1 MIDYPSIVR
10 IFDYRMFY
18 IISNGNVNMRSI
30 DTKDLILSV
39 LSIIDAFHAY
49 IENNM
54 PITCCLYVNTSVACI
69 RWLKKGIYV
78 SFHI

>member
-18 IISNGNVNMRSI
+18 IISNGNVNMCSI
-30 DTKDLILSV
+30 DTKDLTLSV
-39 LSIIDAFHAY
+39 LSISDSFHAY

-54 PITCCLYVNTSVACI
+54 SITRCLYVNTSVACI
-69 RWLKKGIYV
+69 RWLKKDIYV